1 MCAINFNEAAKTWD
15 TEPRIARAKIVAE
28 AMKARIH
35 FSLSDR
41 VLEFGCGT
49 GLVSSFIIEGV
60 GQVTLVDSSEG
71 MLAVAREKFSVWPE
85 KRVEAY
91 SSIFTPALKEGSF
104 DCAYASMSLHHV
116 EDGWGCLRRLCS
128 LLKPGGRLCAIDLMP
143 DGGAFHREEP
153 GFRGH
158 NGFDPNELA
167 GFLSSVGCDEES
179 RSIPFTA
186 KKCVEEKNV
195 EFPFF
200 MLIARKNLY
209 AI

>member
-1 MCAINFNEAAKTWD
+1 MNFDEAAKTWD
-15 TEPRIARAKIVAE
+15 TEARISRAKTVAE
-28 AMKARIH
+28 AMKARIS
-35 FSLSDR
+35 FSLSDK

-71 MLAVAREKFSVWPE
+71 MLAAAREKFSRWPE

-91 SSIFTPALKEGSF
+91 SSIFDPALKEGNF

-116 EDGWGCLRRLCS
+116 EEVWETLRRLCS
-128 LLKPGGRLCAIDLMP
+128 LLKPRGCLCLIDLMP

-158 NGFDPNELA
+158 NGFDPDELA
-167 GFLSSVGCDEES
+167 SFLSSLGCEEES

-186 KKCVEEKNV
+186 RKSIGGEDL

-200 MLIARKNLY
+200 MLVARKS
-209 AI
+209 